1 MRESCRGSLHNDI
14 LTLAEMNLIYG
25 LVLTKE
31 LYSTLE
37 GFDRKF
43 AKEEANLKKLSKNLK
58 AMSLGKAQ
66 LESDK
71 RFLQVELKAARECLK
86 DARDQIRATEASQK
100 CTVEAQKL
108 AKERAFTAETAMAT
122 ANTTLEAML
131 PEKDKLLAEVK
142 EEIER
147 VKVDRADA
155 EARMVA
161 AYQDRFE
168 DMSEYKDL
176 AHHFITAGR
185 EDLGN
190 PPGVG
195 YFIPKAFPW

>member
-1 MRESCRGSLHNDI
+1 
-14 LTLAEMNLIYG
+14 MNLICR
-25 LVLTKE
+25 LVPTKE
-31 LYSTLE
+31 VYSTLE

-58 AMSLGKAQ
+58 AR

-71 RFLQVELKAARECLK
+71 RFLQVRLDSLVAKEGDMKTKYEVELKAARECLK
-86 DARDQIRATEASQK
+86 DARDRIRAIEASQK
-100 CTVEAQKL
+100 CTMEAQKL
-108 AKERAFTAETAMAT
+108 AEERAFTAETAMAT
-122 ANTTLEAML
+122 ANSTLEAML
-131 PEKDKLLAEVK
+131 AKKDKLLAEFK

-147 VKVDRADA
+147 VKVDCSDA

-168 DMSEYKDL
+168 DMSMYKDL
-176 AHHFITAGR
+176 AHHFMTAGR

-195 YFIPKAFPW
+195 YFIPKAFFW